1 MSRSPASYRDVFTAA
16 EFRWLWLAH
25 LLSVIGDQLAR
36 IALTLLVFDRT
47 ESAGLAAL
55 TYALTYLPDLV
66 GGAALAGI
74 ADRFPRRDVMV
85 VTDLARAG
93 LVAVMAIPGVPLA
106 GQVFLLV
113 LVQLLTAPFSAA
125 RQAALPD
132 ILRGDRLALG
142 LGVFSMTYQAALVV
156 GFGGAAALVAWLGAP
171 AALLINAATFALS
184 ALLIARGMGPH
195 PPAAPPPLAAAVAT
209 QAGPATGPATGAAR
223 AGQWATVRA
232 GWRVVAGDP
241 RLLTLLAIACCSG
254 FYVVPEGLAVPYAAE
269 LGTGPAALGW
279 LLVANPAGTVIG
291 MLVLGR
297 LRPERRLALMGPLAV
312 ASSLVLIPTG
322 WLPGLAVSVLLWT
335 VSGACSAHDMVV
347 QATYIESVPAHRRGQ
362 AVGLAI
368 AALRAA
374 QGLAIVAA
382 GVLAQVFSP
391 STIILVA
398 AVLGVLAAGAA
409 WHRWS
414 RLAPPRAHPPPQGE
428 ASDLPAEA

>member
-1 MSRSPASYRDVFTAA
+1 MSAPPASYRDAFAPT

-36 IALTLLVFDRT
+36 VALTLLVFDRT

-85 VTDLARAG
+85 VTDLARAA
-93 LVAVMAIPGVPLA
+93 LVAVMALPGVPLA
-106 GQVFLLV
+106 GQIALLA

-132 ILRGDRLALG
+132 ILSGDRLTLG
-142 LGVFSMTYQAALVV
+142 IGIFSMTYQVALVV
-156 GFGGAAALVAWLGAP
+156 GFGAAAALVAVLGVP
-171 AALLINAATFALS
+171 AALLINAATFIVS
-184 ALLIARGMGPH
+184 ALLIARGVGPH
-195 PPAAPPPLAAAVAT
+195 RPVAPAADSRT
-209 QAGPATGPATGAAR
+209 DDAGAG

-254 FYVVPEGLAVPYAAE
+254 FYVVPEGLAVPYAGE
-269 LGTGPAALGW
+269 LDAGPGAVGW
-279 LLVANPAGTVIG
+279 LLVANPVGTVIG
-291 MLVLGR
+291 MLL
-297 LRPERRLALMGPLAV
+297 LRRIRPDRRLALMGPLAV

-322 WLPGLAVSVLLWT
+322 WLPGLWVTVVLWT

-374 QGLAIVAA
+374 QGIAIVLA
-382 GVLAQVFSP
+382 GLLAMIMPP
-391 STIILVA
+391 STIIAGA
-398 AVLGVLAAGAA
+398 AVLGTAAATVAA
-409 WHRWS
+409 LRWR
-414 RLAPPRAHPPPQGE
+414 RLASPPTHTSPSDE
-428 ASDLPAEA
+428 AS

>member
-1 MSRSPASYRDVFTAA
+1 MSGSPASYRAVFAA
-16 EFRWLWLAH
+16 TEFRWLWLAH
-25 LLSVIGDQLAR
+25 LLSVIGDQFAR
-36 IALTLLVFDRT
+36 VALTLLVFDRT

-66 GGAALAGI
+66 GGAALAGL

-85 VTDLARAG
+85 VTDLVRAV
-93 LVAVMAIPGVPLA
+93 LVAVMAVPAIPLA
-106 GQVFLLV
+106 GQVCLLA

-156 GFGGAAALVAWLGAP
+156 GFGAGAALVAWLGVP
-171 AALLINAATFALS
+171 AALLINAATFVVS
-184 ALLIARGMGPH
+184 ALLIARGLGPH
-195 PPAAPPPLAAAVAT
+195 HPVAPAAD
-209 QAGPATGPATGAAR
+209 PAPGDSASEPEPAP

-232 GWRVVAGDP
+232 GWRVVARDP
-241 RLLTLLAIACCSG
+241 RLLTLLAIACCAG

-269 LGTGPAALGW
+269 IDAGSTGVGW

-297 LRPERRLALMGPLAV
+297 MRPERRLALMGPLAV

-322 WLPGLAVSVLLWT
+322 WLPGLAVAVVLWT

-347 QATYIESVPAHRRGQ
+347 QATYVESVPAHRRGQ

-382 GVLAQVFSP
+382 GVLAQLLSP
-391 STIILVA
+391 STIILVTS
-398 AVLGVLAAGAA
+398 VLGVLAASAA
-409 WHRWS
+409 ARRWS
-414 RLAPPRAHPPPQGE
+414 RLAPPRALPPPQGE
-428 ASDLPAEA
+428 ADDFSGRP

>member
-1 MSRSPASYRDVFTAA
+1 MSTPPASYRHVFGVA

-36 IALTLLVFDRT
+36 VALTLLVFDRT

-66 GGAALAGI
+66 GGATLAGL

-85 VTDLARAG
+85 AADLARAA
-93 LVAVMAIPGVPLA
+93 LVAAMAIPGVPLA
-106 GQVFLLV
+106 AQVCLLAV
-113 LVQLLTAPFSAA
+113 VQLLAAPFSAA

-132 ILRGDRLALG
+132 ILSGDRLALG

-156 GFGGAAALVAWLGAP
+156 GFGAGAALVAGLGAP
-171 AALLINAATFALS
+171 TALLVDAVTFLLS
-184 ALLIARGMGPH
+184 AVLIARGMGPH
-195 PPAAPPPLAAAVAT
+195 RPVAPPPGPAPGT
-209 QAGPATGPATGAAR
+209 QAPP
-223 AGQWATVRA
+223 GQWATVRA
-232 GWRVVAGDP
+232 GWRVVVGDP

-254 FYVVPEGLAVPYAAE
+254 FYVVPEGLAVPFAAE
-269 LGTGPAALGW
+269 IDAGSSGVGW
-279 LLVANPAGTVIG
+279 LLVANPVGTVVG

-322 WLPGLAVSVLLWT
+322 LLPGLALSVVLWT

-347 QATYIESVPAHRRGQ
+347 QAAYVQSVPAHRRGQ

-382 GVLAQVFSP
+382 GVLAQLLSP

-398 AVLGVLAAGAA
+398 AILGTLAAGAA

-414 RLAPPRAHPPPQGE
+414 RLASPRAHPPPQGE
-428 ASDLPAEA
+428 AGSLLDRSRTAGNTP

>member
-1 MSRSPASYRDVFTAA
+1 MSASPASYRDAFAA
-16 EFRWLWLAH
+16 TEFRWLWLAH

-36 IALTLLVFDRT
+36 VALTLLVFDRT

-66 GGAALAGI
+66 GGAALAGL

-85 VTDLARAG
+85 VTDLARAA
-93 LVAVMAIPGVPLA
+93 LVAVMAAPGIPLA
-106 GQVFLLV
+106 GQMALLV
-113 LVQLLTAPFSAA
+113 VVQLLTAPFSAA

-132 ILRGDRLALG
+132 ILSGDRLTLG
-142 LGVFSMTYQAALVV
+142 LGIFSMTYQVALVV
-156 GFGGAAALVAWLGAP
+156 GFGAGAALVAQVGVP

-184 ALLIARGMGPH
+184 ALLIACGVGPH
-195 PPAAPPPLAAAVAT
+195 HPVAPAVEPRADA
-209 QAGPATGPATGAAR
+209 

-241 RLLTLLAIACCSG
+241 RLLTMLAIACCSG
-254 FYVVPEGLAVPYAAE
+254 FYVVPEGLAVPFAAE
-269 LGTGPAALGW
+269 LDAGPGAVGW
-279 LLVANPAGTVIG
+279 LLVANPVGTVIG
-291 MLVLGR
+291 MLL
-297 LRPERRLALMGPLAV
+297 LRRVRPDRRLALVGPLAV

-322 WLPGLAVSVLLWT
+322 WVPGLAVTVLLWT
-335 VSGACSAHDMVV
+335 LSGACSAHDMVV
-347 QATYIESVPAHRRGQ
+347 QAAYVEAVPAHRRGQ

-374 QGLAIVAA
+374 QGLAIIAA
-382 GVLAQVFSP
+382 GVLAQLLSP

-398 AVLGVLAAGAA
+398 AVLGVLAAAAA

-428 ASDLPAEA
+428 ADDITGRP